1 MALTT
6 GRVAA
11 EALNDGEEKL
21 LYTVPA
27 SPQGSANKNFSIC
40 SISVCN
46 RGNSAEGVSIA
57 VVPQGAALNDSYWI
71 EYRTLLLSH
80 GVIER
85 TGITL
90 QEGDSIY
97 AKAHGA
103 NLSAV
108 VFAVF
113 TGLEAP
119 PVNLLENGGF
129 ENDFAFWDLSGAD
142 AQGVF
147 NGVASI
153 TATDPATLTRTDS
166 AILTVGETYL
176 ISVDIA
182 NVTDTG
188 LQVFDLTV
196 TDGAGGTYV
205 VGLDLTQDYTVP
217 ITQEFTATTGDL
229 TVVLEIAETTVQLNS
244 VGVFLQ

>member
-1 MALTT
+1 MTT

-11 EALNDGEEKL
+11 EALNDGEETL

-27 SPQGSANKNFSIC
+27 SPQGSANKNLSVT

-46 RGNSAEGVSIA
+46 RSTQAQGVSIA
-57 VVPQGAALNDSYWI
+57 IVPAGETLNNSHWI
-71 EYRTLLLSH
+71 EHRTLLLGH

-90 QEGDSIY
+90 QEGDSMY

-103 NLSAV
+103 TLSAV

-113 TGLEAP
+113 TGQEAP
-119 PVNLLENGGF
+119 PVNLLDNGGF
-129 ENDFAFWDLSGAD
+129 ENDFTYWNISGAD
-142 AQGVF
+142 SSGVF

-153 TATDPATLTRTDS
+153 SATTPASLSRTDS
-166 AILTVGETYL
+166 DILTIGETYL

-188 LQVFDLTV
+188 TQVFTLTV
-196 TDGAGGTYV
+196 TDDAGGTYV
-205 VGLDLTQDYTVP
+205 VELDLTQDFTVP

-229 TVVLEIAETTVQLNS
+229 TVVLNIENTTVQLNS